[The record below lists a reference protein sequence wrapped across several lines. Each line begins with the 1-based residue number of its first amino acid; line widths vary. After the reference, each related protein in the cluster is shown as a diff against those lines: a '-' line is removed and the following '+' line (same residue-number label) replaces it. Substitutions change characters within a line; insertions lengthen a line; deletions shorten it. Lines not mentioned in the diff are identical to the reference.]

1 MRFKAISSDI
11 DGTLLNSER
20 DLSPRLKAVV
30 AAIPAEIPLILASAR
45 MPAAIRHLLLDLNRP
60 AEALVA
66 YNGGLV
72 LDQKGQV
79 LESVTIP
86 LPWVEEVVRITKD
99 TQIHLSLFHEEDWYA
114 PQADYWSNREIQN
127 TKVTPTWMAT
137 EEVVSLWT
145 TKNWGA
151 HKIMCMGE
159 SGEIRALYEYL
170 LLHGSEALHLYRSK
184 ETYLEIAPKQISKAT
199 GLARILQASHPFGMD
214 QVIAFG
220 DGYND
225 IDLLEQVG
233 WGVALENAFPEVKAV
248 ANEIS
253 KHHKEDGV
261 ANTLERIFLGKK

>member
-1 MRFKAISSDI
+1 MSFKAICSDI

-45 MPAAIRHLLLDLNRP
+45 MPAAMRHLLHDLNRP
-60 AEALVA
+60 TEALVA

-72 LDQKGQV
+72 LGKKGQV

-86 LPWVEEVVRITKD
+86 LHWVEEVVGKTKNS
-99 TQIHLSLFHEEDWYA
+99 QIHLSLFHAEDWFA
-114 PQADYWSNREIQN
+114 PQEDYWSAREIQN
-127 TKVTPTWMAT
+127 TKVSPTWMAT
-137 EEVVSLWT
+137 EEVISLWK

-151 HKIMCMGE
+151 HKIMCMGD
-159 SGEIRALYEYL
+159 SSEIRALYDYL

-199 GLARILQASHPFGMD
+199 GVARILHESHPFGMD

-233 WGVALENAFPEVKAV
+233 WGVAVANAFPEVKAV
-248 ANEIS
+248 ANEITL
-253 KHHKEDGV
+253 HHKEDGV
-261 ANTLERIFLGKK
+261 ASTLERIFLGKK